1 MIATSKNS
9 ANKIIC
15 VIFERHLFI
24 FLIIVYFLS
33 HIVRK
38 INDAMTN
45 FSALIDPRGQ
55 VYPSKTLVEEKSLLQ
70 ANTREYR
77 RFPLLQR

>member
-15 VIFERHLFI
+15 VIFEGHLFI